1 MQKIVLVLLAGFIF
15 PLFSGAQTAADLK
28 PSAQTNTGIQVK
40 TGQKFTVETTIKLTS
55 AAEAMGQT
63 METNADSKSVVVYEV
78 INAGGGEIEMQKTMT
93 KLAVNTSMM
102 GQELN
107 YDSDKDDNADM
118 MKEMF
123 QNIINKAEGITID
136 YKGTIIKQAESA
148 SSANP
153 VMAMSGVSGNTST
166 TELFIP
172 ELAGKE
178 LKVGDTIRSVSETK
192 VDKYSSKD
200 SGTYKVH
207 MIDNGV
213 ASITY
218 TGTQQIT
225 TVMEQMGM
233 EMNSTSS
240 NVVKAE
246 LQLDTKT
253 GMVLAKA
260 TVTDTN
266 TAIDVMGMQIPST
279 GKVISTI
286 TVKTGK

>member
-1 MQKIVLVLLAGFIF
+1 MQKIVLVLLAGFML
-15 PLFSGAQTAADLK
+15 PLFSGAQTAADVK
-28 PSAQTNTGIQVK
+28 PAAANAGLQVK
-40 TGQKFTVETTIKLTS
+40 AGQKFRVKSTIKLTS
-55 AAEAMGQT
+55 AAEMMGQT
-63 METNADSKSVVVYEV
+63 METNADSKNVVVYEV
-78 INAGGGEIEMQKTMT
+78 INAGNAEIEMQKTMT
-93 KLAVNTSMM
+93 KLSVNTSMM
-102 GQELN
+102 GQEMN
-107 YDSDKDDNADM
+107 YDSDKDDNPDM

-148 SSANP
+148 SSSNP
-153 VMAMSGVSGNTST
+153 VMAMSGVSTNASA

-178 LKVGDTIRSVSETK
+178 LKVGDSISSVSVTK

-207 MIDNGV
+207 LVDNGI
-213 ASITY
+213 ASVSY
-218 TGTQQIT
+218 SGTQQVT

-233 EMNSTSS
+233 EMNSASS

-253 GMVLAKA
+253 GLVLAKA
-260 TVTDTN
+260 TVIDTN
-266 TAIDVMGMQIPST
+266 TTIEVMGMQIPST

-286 TVKTGK
+286 TVETE

>member
-1 MQKIVLVLLAGFIF
+1 MQKIVLVLLAGFML
-15 PLFSGAQTAADLK
+15 PLFSGAQTAADVK
-28 PSAQTNTGIQVK
+28 PAAANAGIQVK
-40 TGQKFTVETTIKLTS
+40 AGQKFRVKSTIKLTS
-55 AAEAMGQT
+55 AAETMGQT
-63 METNADSKSVVVYEV
+63 METNADSKNVVVYEV
-78 INAGGGEIEMQKTMT
+78 INAGNAEIEMQKTMT
-93 KLAVNTSMM
+93 KLSVNTSMM
-102 GQELN
+102 GQEMN
-107 YDSDKDDNADM
+107 YDSDKDDNPDM

-136 YKGTIIKQAESA
+136 YKGTIIKQDEFA
-148 SSANP
+148 SSSNP
-153 VMAMSGVSGNTST
+153 VMAMSGVSTNASA

-178 LKVGDTIRSVSETK
+178 LKVGDSISSVSVTK

-207 MIDNGV
+207 LVDNGI
-213 ASITY
+213 ASVSY
-218 TGTQQIT
+218 SGTQQVT

-233 EMNSTSS
+233 EMNSASS

-253 GMVLAKA
+253 GLVLAKA
-260 TVTDTN
+260 TVIDTN
-266 TAIDVMGMQIPST
+266 TTIEVMGMQIPST

-286 TVKTGK
+286 TVETE

>member
-1 MQKIVLVLLAGFIF
+1 MQKIVLVLLAGFML
-15 PLFSGAQTAADLK
+15 PLFSGAQTAADVK
-28 PSAQTNTGIQVK
+28 PAAANAGIQVK
-40 TGQKFTVETTIKLTS
+40 AGQKFRVKSTIKLTS
-55 AAEAMGQT
+55 AAETMGQT
-63 METNADSKSVVVYEV
+63 METNADSKNVVVYEV
-78 INAGGGEIEMQKTMT
+78 INAGNAEIEMQKTMT
-93 KLAVNTSMM
+93 KLSVNTSMM
-102 GQELN
+102 GQEIN
-107 YDSDKDDNADM
+107 YDSDKDDNPDM

-136 YKGTIIKQAESA
+136 YKGTIIKQDESA
-148 SSANP
+148 SSSNP
-153 VMAMSGVSGNTST
+153 VMAMSGVSTNASA

-178 LKVGDTIRSVSETK
+178 LKVGDSISSVSVTK

-207 MIDNGV
+207 LVDNGI
-213 ASITY
+213 ASVSY
-218 TGTQQIT
+218 SGTQQVT

-233 EMNSTSS
+233 EMNSASS

-253 GMVLAKA
+253 GLVLAKA
-260 TVTDTN
+260 TVIDTN
-266 TAIDVMGMQIPST
+266 TTIEVMGMQIPST

-286 TVKTGK
+286 TVETE

>member
-1 MQKIVLVLLAGFIF
+1 MQKIVLVLLAGFML
-15 PLFSGAQTAADLK
+15 PLFSGAQTAADVK
-28 PSAQTNTGIQVK
+28 PAAANAGIQVK
-40 TGQKFTVETTIKLTS
+40 AGQKFRVKSTIKLTS
-55 AAEAMGQT
+55 AAETMGQT
-63 METNADSKSVVVYEV
+63 METNADSKNVVVYEV
-78 INAGGGEIEMQKTMT
+78 INAGNAEIEMQKTMT
-93 KLAVNTSMM
+93 KLSVNTSMM
-102 GQELN
+102 GQEMN
-107 YDSDKDDNADM
+107 YDSDKDDNPDM

-136 YKGTIIKQAESA
+136 YKGTIIKQDESA
-148 SSANP
+148 SSSNP
-153 VMAMSGVSGNTST
+153 VMAMSGVSTNASA

-178 LKVGDTIRSVSETK
+178 LKVGDSISSVSVTK

-207 MIDNGV
+207 LVDNGI
-213 ASITY
+213 ASVSY
-218 TGTQQIT
+218 SGTQQVT

-233 EMNSTSS
+233 EMNSASS

-253 GMVLAKA
+253 GLVLAKA
-260 TVTDTN
+260 TVIDTN
-266 TAIDVMGMQIPST
+266 TTIEVMGMQIPST

-286 TVKTGK
+286 TVETE